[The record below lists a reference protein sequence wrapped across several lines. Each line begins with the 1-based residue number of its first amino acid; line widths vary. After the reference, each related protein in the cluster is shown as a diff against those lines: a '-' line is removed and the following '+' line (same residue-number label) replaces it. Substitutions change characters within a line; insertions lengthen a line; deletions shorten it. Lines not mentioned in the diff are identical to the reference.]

1 MINEK
6 LSEQLN
12 EIIKNLPKHFD
23 FGNIGQDLKENLHA
37 IMLSVIRKLD
47 LVTREEFE
55 VQQKV
60 LLATRKKLDELEA
73 ILNKLAK

>member
-1 MINEK
+1 MINDK

-23 FGNIGQDLKENLHA
+23 IGNLGHDLKENLHT

-60 LLATRKKLDELEA
+60 LLATRKKLDELES